1 MDWHEMVGIAAGI
14 IWIGSAAPYIVSIIR
29 GKTRPSAVSSFLW
42 TILGV
47 IDVAAQYS
55 AGASWSILTVA
66 AVTFNTGVFTVLAL
80 AGYGYKN
87 NKLSWTD
94 WTCLVLAI
102 VALVAW
108 YITSDPVVALLFSLA
123 ANILAAVPTF
133 IKTYRD
139 PESELALGWA
149 LVTVAGV
156 MGIASNTIWTPANL
170 IMPVYITV
178 ECAIIA
184 ILAFVG
190 HKMKKGLKQGA

>member
-1 MDWHEMVGIAAGI
+1 MEWHAILGIAASL
-14 IWIGSAAPYIVSIIR
+14 IWIGSAAPYILSIVR
-29 GKTRPSAVSSFLW
+29 GKTRPSAVSQFLW

-80 AGYGYKN
+80 VGYGYKN
-87 NKLSWTD
+87 NKLSWAD
-94 WTCLVLAI
+94 WICLILAP

-108 YITSDPVVALLFSLA
+108 YLTSNPVMALWFSLA
-123 ANILAAVPTF
+123 ANTLAAVPTF
-133 IKTYRD
+133 IKTYKN

-149 LVTVAGV
+149 LVTVAGI
-156 MGIASNTIWTPANL
+156 MGIVSNTIWTPANL
-170 IMPVYITV
+170 IIPVYITV

-184 ILAFVG
+184 ALAYLG
-190 HKMKKGLKQGA
+190 RWAKKI